1 MGKKCRKWI
10 IWCALLILGITMPL
24 SVTTAQAA
32 QTEQGSWLND
42 TWSSLLGY
50 NYSTTSSPSPTAGMN
65 TTQETYLH
73 VIRELENKDVDI
85 VMRALST
92 LI

>member
-32 QTEQGSWLND
+32 QTEQRS
-42 TWSSLLGY
+42 
-50 NYSTTSSPSPTAGMN
+50 
-65 TTQETYLH
+65 
-73 VIRELENKDVDI
+73 
-85 VMRALST
+85 VMPCQA
-92 LI
+92 